1 MALTEELAR
10 DNPHRFAAEFGIH
23 LDPLISLLTTP
34 IGVSRHPHPMD
45 PSLFIRPSGQTL
57 VLPGLMRGPSPAQA
71 PLVTQEPATKR
82 RRKSEKKEEPVVSA
96 HNVDGHMIQ
105 GDVDLV
111 GFETIIKTKVAG
123 AKALGKAMSLWPKED
138 AISTF
143 QPRIVPGLQSPYSS
157 TELVTAMIIEEYAKE
172 TRDSTDLKAEF
183 LRALSSLLNSE
194 RPSCYRDLASYVHIV
209 QAQCRSLLNAFRDI
223 GRVPTSKIP
232 HIAAV
237 CQGDPEAGP
246 DAFSIEKA
254 EKIIGEEFTRLKKSL
269 PPTQRLLSTQ
279 ALADAKNSAVA
290 AIEDAKAA
298 KAVRDIRVLAA
309 AAGAYIASGQ
319 LPKKLNP
326 VVHGVMESVKLEEN
340 LDLQRRSAQAI
351 ASLVGLCS
359 RTGRAAV
366 ADKLTK
372 NLNSFLCVDTSE
384 VPMFH
389 QNETLEE
396 NILSLRKEEDRKDHA
411 DQATFEREAREARI
425 KRRGAKE
432 ALEQLAQT
440 FGASLF
446 DAVPKLRDCIETPLH
461 IAFDGDLPSNIKD
474 PSVTLGQEVVDG
486 LSTIRALL
494 PKFHPELYPAIIKL
508 FPLIIR
514 ALQSN
519 FSVLRYA
526 AAKCFATICSVI
538 TIEGMT
544 NLVEKVLPNF
554 ANAHE
559 LRCRQ
564 GAIECVY
571 HLIHV
576 METDILPYVVFLI
589 VPVLGRMSD
598 SDNDIRLISTTTF
611 ATLVKLVPLEVCSP
625 SPTINS
631 DRRRLLTIL
640 DGLGR
645 YT

>member
-10 DNPHRFAAEFGIH
+10 DNPHRFAAEFGMH
-23 LDPLISLLTTP
+23 LDPLITLLTTP

-71 PLVTQEPATKR
+71 PLATQEPATKR
-82 RRKSEKKEEPVVSA
+82 RRKSEKKEEPIVSA

-269 PPTQRLLSTQ
+269 HPTQRLLSTQ

-389 QNETLEE
+389 QNENLEE

-625 SPTINS
+625 LPSTIRS
-631 DRRRLLTIL
+631 RRRRLLTSL
-640 DGLGR
+640 DG
-645 YT
+645 

>member
-1 MALTEELAR
+1 MTEELAR
-10 DNPHRFAAEFGIH
+10 DNPHRFVAEFGVH
-23 LDPLISLLTTP
+23 LDPLIALLTTP

-71 PLVTQEPATKR
+71 SLAVQEPVNKR

-111 GFETIIKTKVAG
+111 GFETIIKTKIAG
-123 AKALGKAMSLWPKED
+123 AKALGKAMSLWPKDD
-138 AISTF
+138 ALFTF
-143 QPRIVPGLQSPYSS
+143 QPRIVLGLQSPYSS

-172 TRDSTDLKAEF
+172 TRDNTDLKAKF
-183 LRALSSLLNSE
+183 LQALSGLLNSE

-254 EKIIGEEFTRLKKSL
+254 EKIVGEEFARLKKSL
-269 PPTQRLLSTQ
+269 HPTQRLLSTQ

-359 RTGRAAV
+359 RSGRAAV

-494 PKFHPELYPAIIKL
+494 PKFHPELYPSIIEL

-598 SDNDIRLISTTTF
+598 SDNDIRLIATTTF
-611 ATLVKLVPLEVCSP
+611 ATLVKLVPLEVCNP
-625 SPTINS
+625 LIIHV
-631 DRRRLLTIL
+631 L
-640 DGLGR
+640 
-645 YT
+645 